1 MICTNCKQE
10 TNRVSL
16 EGNEALCDRCKIMY
30 DFNHDVEQNTLQPIM
45 VEEDEVRYVVRI
57 S

>member
-1 MICTNCKQE
+1 MTCTKCEQE
-10 TNRVSL
+10 TNKVSL